1 MVLGNIKTG
10 DASAHLE
17 EAGTELHV
25 RLGQEIRRHTTETS
39 RAGAQRSP
47 RSRLF
52 RPSGPMRKPEHLLVG
67 PAARPGRIP
76 ERTAPLSPQAEKAVP
91 PRHLRLPCPPL
102 RAWAFGLVEFSWKY
116 YTRKPPL
123 PLEHWRQ
130 SWALRLTS
138 PRYRGPHACD
148 AETLFLDR
156 STRAAPQLG
165 EAGFR
170 RLAHGSGC
178 EPRVAVGVAAVHR
191 GQRPARN
198 TCTDGRLNSS
208 VD

>member
-1 MVLGNIKTG
+1 M
-10 DASAHLE
+10 
-17 EAGTELHV
+17 
-25 RLGQEIRRHTTETS
+25 RLGQIRRHTTETS

-76 ERTAPLSPQAEKAVP
+76 ERTAPLSPQAKKAVP
-91 PRHLRLPCPPL
+91 TRHLRLPCPPL

-156 STRAAPQLG
+156 RTRAAPQV
-165 EAGFR
+165 
-170 RLAHGSGC
+170 RLLSAQVPILEVGRKTS
-178 EPRVAVGVAAVHR
+178 RVHILPTQVNRKTDLSLSASKHQGGALLVKILFQPWFHLHI
-191 GQRPARN
+191 ARKI
-198 TCTDGRLNSS
+198 LSFYA
-208 VD
+208 